1 MLEYADTLSSNM
13 ITRSDVTMTVGAE
26 QIRVATDVQLEHLER
41 LGEELERRGMQVRA
55 VLPAGRVPSLYV
67 VNPEARALEE
77 HIYAGCGTDGGWGL
91 WRSWAGRISPT
102 EDRAAAAIAIPRA
115 QARRAP

>member
-1 MLEYADTLSSNM
+1 
-13 ITRSDVTMTVGAE
+13 MTVGAE

-77 HIYAGCGTDGGWGL
+77 HIYAGCGSDGAW
-91 WRSWAGRISPT
+91 WFWWSWAERISPT
-102 EDRAAAAIAIPRA
+102 EDLAAAATAITRVLASRA
-115 QARRAP
+115 S